1 MGRVPTENVTS
12 QGKTPNNLLYIDT
25 NNFNGIQGFPTWN
38 EIYRI
43 FVNEYIH
50 AIPARPIF
58 FPYNYEVICVY
69 HHLESNNATTMNP
82 VPIPTSSSHPDD
94 IHTRYQFQEP
104 IHI

>member
-43 FVNEYIH
+43 FVNEYIS
-50 AIPARPIF
+50 RPIF
-58 FPYNYEVICVY
+58 PYNDAVKWVY
-69 HHLESNNATTMNP
+69 LHLESNNATIVNDTQTLSPHYIQM
-82 VPIPTSSSHPDD
+82 TSIKGTSCKNLM
-94 IHTRYQFQEP
+94 
-104 IHI
+104 HI